1 MGVISKNLPFNRSEF
16 LFFMPTE
23 IKYGAGKV
31 ETMATDLQ
39 IEDDLAVRNSV
50 MVFTDK
56 AIVAAGLLE
65 KVKRGLED
73 SPYEIKA
80 VFDEIPSDSDAELI
94 GRAAAIAT
102 EVEANLFIALGGGSV
117 MDTAKAVSIMAT
129 HGGDIKDYEGLFLV
143 PGACVPI
150 VAIPTTCGTGSEVSA
165 VMVVKDNAEHRK
177 ISVVSPYVFP
187 RMAIL
192 DPNIIATL
200 PSKLIAYTGFDA
212 LTHAIESYVSME
224 QQPIAEA
231 LALRATEMIADNLE
245 TAVHDPS
252 NDDARAKLLIAA
264 TMAGMAFTNVGVG
277 AVHAIA
283 HSIGAVYGV
292 HHGLSNAIILP
303 YVMEYNL
310 ESSPERFASI
320 ARAFGIF
327 DKDADDEALGRAA
340 IDRVK
345 QMKQSVGIPENFSGL
360 VDSADDDSVER
371 LTEMSMN
378 DVSLPFNPRNTEADD
393 MRALVRSVLG
403 KA

>member
-1 MGVISKNLPFNRSEF
+1 MGIITRNTPFNRSEF

-23 IKYGAGKV
+23 VKYGAGKV
-31 ETMATDLQ
+31 ETMSSDLQ
-39 IEDDLAVRNSV
+39 IEDDLSVKNSV
-50 MVFTDK
+50 MIFTDK
-56 AIVAAGLLE
+56 AIAAAGLLD
-65 KVKRGLED
+65 KVKRGLEG

-80 VFDEIPSDSDAELI
+80 IFDEIPSDSDVELI

-102 EVEANLFIALGGGSV
+102 EAEANLFIALGGGSV

-143 PGACVPI
+143 PGVCIPI

-165 VMVVKDNAEHRK
+165 VMVVKDNVEHRK
-177 ISVVSPYVFP
+177 VSVVSPYVFP

-200 PSKLIAYTGFDA
+200 PAKLIAYTGFDA

-231 LALRATEMIADNLE
+231 LALRATEMIGDNLE
-245 TAVHDPS
+245 SAVNDP
-252 NDDARAKLLIAA
+252 NNEDARAKLLIAA

-283 HSIGAVYGV
+283 HSIGAVYGI

-320 ARAFGIF
+320 ARALGIF
-327 DKDADDEALGRAA
+327 DKDSDDETLGRSA
-340 IDRVK
+340 ITHVK
-345 QMKQSVGIPENFSGL
+345 QMKQAVGIPEDFANL
-360 VDSADDDSVER
+360 IENADDDSVEQ
-371 LTEMSMN
+371 LTEMAMN
-378 DVSLPFNPRNTEADD
+378 DVSLPFNPRNTETDD
-393 MRALVRSVLG
+393 MRELIRAVLG
-403 KA
+403 KI

>member
-1 MGVISKNLPFNRSEF
+1 MGIITRNLPFNRSEF
-16 LFFMPTE
+16 LFLMPTE

-39 IEDDLAVRNSV
+39 IEDDLADKNSV

-65 KVKRGLED
+65 KVKRGLD
-73 SPYEIKA
+73 GSPYEIKA
-80 VFDEIPSDSDAELI
+80 IFDEIPSDSDVELI

-143 PGACVPI
+143 PGACIPI

-177 ISVVSPYVFP
+177 VSVVSPYVFP

-200 PSKLIAYTGFDA
+200 PAKLIAYTGFDA

-245 TAVHDPS
+245 FAVHDPE
-252 NDDARAKLLIAA
+252 NEDARAK
-264 TMAGMAFTNVGVG
+264 
-277 AVHAIA
+277 
-283 HSIGAVYGV
+283 
-292 HHGLSNAIILP
+292 
-303 YVMEYNL
+303 
-310 ESSPERFASI
+310 
-320 ARAFGIF
+320 
-327 DKDADDEALGRAA
+327 
-340 IDRVK
+340 
-345 QMKQSVGIPENFSGL
+345 
-360 VDSADDDSVER
+360 
-371 LTEMSMN
+371 
-378 DVSLPFNPRNTEADD
+378 
-393 MRALVRSVLG
+393 
-403 KA
+403 